1 MNIMKMAR
9 QLMSISN
16 DLRFRRPNAG
26 DNNYNEGELYDFD
39 QTWGSTALGFGGVG
53 GSAMTTER
61 TYVFIPEGREKA
73 FVYFGDQFAYMCD
86 TSVTFWRDLKAK
98 MMVGVARCG
107 KYDKENSDKRS

>member
-1 MNIMKMAR
+1 MNVIKMAR
-9 QLMSISN
+9 QLLAIAD
-16 DLRFRRPNAG
+16 DLRKRKPVGVYDF
-26 DNNYNEGELYDFD
+26 DKGELYDFD
-39 QTWGSTALGFGGVG
+39 QTWGSTALGFGGFG

-98 MMVGVARCG
+98 MMVDVARSG
-107 KYDKENSDKRS
+107 KYDKEDPDERS